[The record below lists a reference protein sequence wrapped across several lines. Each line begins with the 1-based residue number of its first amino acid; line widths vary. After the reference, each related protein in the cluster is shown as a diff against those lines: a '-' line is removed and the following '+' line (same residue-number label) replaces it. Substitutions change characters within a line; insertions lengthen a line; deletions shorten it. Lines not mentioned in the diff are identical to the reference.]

1 MNEPSLSSAS
11 ATSRSPR
18 PSRAWLPSAL
28 TLPPITIVGSSPPS
42 ASTLATSEVVVVLP
56 CAPAMATPY
65 LSRISSPSISAR
77 GMTGMTL
84 ALAATTSGSAG
95 VREEGRDRRSQR
107 FAREPGIQDDRRGP
121 GLLQDARIAFLVPVD
136 RMGKGDQERGLPA
149 RRDLGY
155 RRRARPAHDQIRLA
169 KRPRDV
175 KEERRNLSVE
185 SSVPVSHS
193 DFIVIVLAS
202 LMNHPKARTLCCQRR
217 ECSDHGPI

>member
-77 GMTGMTL
+77 GMTGITL
-84 ALAATTSGSAG
+84 ALAATTSGLVGGAADEDG
-95 VREEGRDRRSQR
+95 APEGANPPDGLRFVQVRPGHMVAERQEHLRDAAH
-107 FAREPGIQDDRRGP
+107 ARAAHAYEMNV
-121 GLLQDARIAFLVPVD
+121 LN
-136 RMGKGDQERGLPA
+136 LPE
-149 RRDLGY
+149 
-155 RRRARPAHDQIRLA
+155 H
-169 KRPRDV
+169 
-175 KEERRNLSVE
+175 
-185 SSVPVSHS
+185 
-193 DFIVIVLAS
+193 
-202 LMNHPKARTLCCQRR
+202 
-217 ECSDHGPI
+217 

>member
-77 GMTGMTL
+77 GMTGITL
-84 ALAATTSGSAG
+84 ALAATTSGLVGGTADG
-95 VREEGRDRRSQR
+95 LRFVQVRPGHMVAERQEHLRDAAH
-107 FAREPGIQDDRRGP
+107 ARAAHAYEMNV
-121 GLLQDARIAFLVPVD
+121 LN
-136 RMGKGDQERGLPA
+136 LPEH
-149 RRDLGY
+149 
-155 RRRARPAHDQIRLA
+155 RAP
-169 KRPRDV
+169 
-175 KEERRNLSVE
+175 
-185 SSVPVSHS
+185 
-193 DFIVIVLAS
+193 
-202 LMNHPKARTLCCQRR
+202 
-217 ECSDHGPI
+217 